1 MPLAGASGAAVPAAD
16 WVVLLL
22 SPWVL
27 ALLGLCVGSFLNV
40 VVHRLPMMYMRGWWA
55 FDIADFALSDKRSWR
70 SAFGAKAEPPVELA
84 AAAAAINRQIEAGAP
99 LSLMSPRSRC
109 PHCGHQLRVSENVP
123 ILSWLALRG
132 RCSACKAPI
141 GLRYPLVEGATAL
154 IFACAAVVHG
164 TSWQTLIA
172 CTAVALLIAM
182 ALIDLD
188 YTLLPDSL
196 TIPLVV
202 IGLAAAAAGVSVV
215 PWRDAAI
222 GALAGYGVLWALGA
236 TWAVLFRKPNA
247 MAEGDMKMLA
257 GLGALLGWQA
267 LPGILLVSAG
277 VGSVIG
283 IGLIALRKHR
293 RETPIPFGPYLAL
306 AGLAALLMRGRFV
319 NLAEDMLP
327 FLGA

>member
-1 MPLAGASGAAVPAAD
+1 MPAAAPAAD
-16 WVVLLL
+16 WLALLL
-22 SPWVL
+22 SPWGL

-40 VVHRLPMMYMRGWWA
+40 VVHRLPTMYMRGWWA
-55 FDIADFALSDKRSWR
+55 FDVADFALSDKRSWH
-70 SAFGAKAEPPVELA
+70 SAFGNRNEPPPELA
-84 AAAAAINRQIEAGAP
+84 TAAGAIRKQLEASP
-99 LSLMSPRSRC
+99 ELTLWRPRSRC
-109 PHCGHQLRVSENVP
+109 PHCGHTLRATENIP
-123 ILSWLALRG
+123 LASWLALRG

-141 GLRYPLVEGATAL
+141 GARYPLVEAATAVL
-154 IFACAAVVHG
+154 FALCALTYG
-164 TSWQTLIA
+164 PTWQTAIA
-172 CTAVALLIAM
+172 CIAVALLVAM

-202 IGLAAAAAGVSVV
+202 IGLAGAAAGLTAV
-215 PWRDAAI
+215 PWKDAAI
-222 GALAGYGVLWALGA
+222 GALAGYGTLWALGA
-236 TWAVLFRKPNA
+236 LWAVVLRKPNA

-283 IGLIALRKHR
+283 IGLIAFGRHK

-306 AGLAALLMRGRFV
+306 AGLAALLMRESFV
-319 NLAEDMLP
+319 RLAENMLP
-327 FLGA
+327 AL

>member
-1 MPLAGASGAAVPAAD
+1 MPGASGSGAAPD

-27 ALLGLCVGSFLNV
+27 GLLGLCIGSFLNV
-40 VVHRLPMMYMRGWWA
+40 VVHRLPTMYMRGWWA
-55 FDIADFALSDKRSWR
+55 FDVADFALSDRRSWR
-70 SAFGAKAEPPVELA
+70 SAFGSQVEPPAELA
-84 AAAAAINRQIEAGAP
+84 AAAGAINRQIEASPP
-99 LSLMSPRSRC
+99 LSLLAPRSRC
-109 PHCGHQLRVSENVP
+109 PHCGHPLRASENVP

-154 IFACAAVVHG
+154 LFALTALAYG
-164 TSWQTLIA
+164 PSWQTVVG
-172 CTAVALLIAM
+172 CTAVSLLVAM

-196 TIPLVV
+196 TIPLVA

-215 PWRDAAI
+215 SWRDAAI
-222 GALAGYGVLWALGA
+222 GALAGYGVLWALGV

-257 GLGALLGWQA
+257 GLGALLGWQS
-267 LPGILLVSAG
+267 LPGILLVAAG

-283 IGLIALRKHR
+283 IALIAVGKHR

-306 AGLAALLMRGRFV
+306 AGLSALLLRERFV
-319 NLAEDMLP
+319 ALAEDMLP

>member
-1 MPLAGASGAAVPAAD
+1 MPAGAAGPAAD

-22 SPWVL
+22 SPWVM
-27 ALLGLCVGSFLNV
+27 ALVGLCVGSFLNV
-40 VVHRLPMMYMRGWWA
+40 VVHRLPTIYMRGWWA
-55 FDIADFALSDKRSWR
+55 FDVADFALSDKRSWR
-70 SAFGAKAEPPVELA
+70 SAFGGSAEPPAELA
-84 AAAAAINRQIEAGAP
+84 AAAGAINRQLETSPP
-99 LSLMSPRSRC
+99 LSLWRPRSRC
-109 PHCGHQLRVSENVP
+109 PHCGHQLRASENIP
-123 ILSWLALRG
+123 IASWIAQRG

-141 GLRYPLVEGATAL
+141 GTRYPLVEGATAL
-154 IFACAAVVHG
+154 LFALCAWIYGPTWHTA
-164 TSWQTLIA
+164 IA
-172 CTAVALLIAM
+172 CVAVALLIAM

-196 TIPLVV
+196 TLPLVAM
-202 IGLAAAAAGVSVV
+202 GLAAAAAGVTAVS
-215 PWRDAAI
+215 WKDAAA
-222 GALAGYGVLWALGA
+222 GALAGYGVLWALGVI
-236 TWAVLFRKPNA
+236 WAVLFRKPNA

-283 IGLIALRKHR
+283 ITLIAFGGHK

-306 AGLAALLMRGRFV
+306 AGIAALLMRERFV
-319 NLAEDMLP
+319 ALAEDLLP